1 MIFIALKKKNYHSKL
16 KGEVN
21 NLLLRVLRRLSP
33 RASIIVAVYSTHST
47 SADYYS
53 NSLRS
58 NEVIVITNIRREG
71 GLRWEGAKKIIKSMT
86 SEDNKA
92 M

>member
-1 MIFIALKKKNYHSKL
+1 MGKNFSNQMIKFLLNCLIVGYHDFHCLKKKKNYHPKL

-58 NEVIVITNIRREG
+58 NEVI
-71 GLRWEGAKKIIKSMT
+71 
-86 SEDNKA
+86 
-92 M
+92 